1 MKLLILAVVFVSV
14 PVLFTFVALG
24 GRWRLVWQFW
34 RIWAIVVGGFLA
46 VGGLIGLLMSAQA

>member
-1 MKLLILAVVFVSV
+1 MELLILLAVFVSV

-34 RIWAIVVGGFLA
+34 RVWCIVVGSILA
-46 VGGLIGLLMSAQA
+46 AGVVLGLLVSGA

>member
-1 MKLLILAVVFVSV
+1 MELLILLALFVSV

-34 RIWAIVVGGFLA
+34 RIWLFVLGGFMAAGVVL
-46 VGGLIGLLMSAQA
+46 GLLVSGA

>member
-1 MKLLILAVVFVSV
+1 MRLLVLLVVFVSV

-34 RIWAIVVGGFLA
+34 RIWLFVLGGFLA
-46 VGGLIGLLMSAQA
+46 AGALLGLLVSGA